1 MTDAAPKMNPSPMRV
16 LICEDEP
23 LARETLRD
31 FIGLRPELQL
41 VGEAG
46 DGRQALQ
53 MANALA
59 PELVFM
65 DIQMPDMTGLDVVRR
80 LQHRPAI
87 VFTTAY
93 DQHAVTAFELNA
105 ADYLLKPFSQDR
117 FDQSV
122 NRVLA
127 VAALQAPDEHDGLA
141 AALAAP
147 GAALPLERILV
158 RDRGRIFPL
167 TVAEIEYL
175 KSDSKYTL
183 LAARG
188 QHYFVRVPL
197 NDMAPRLNPER
208 FLRVHRNAIV
218 NLDFVE
224 SMKPDE
230 QSQLEIHMR
239 DGTRLL
245 ANREA
250 SRLLRDRAL

>member
-1 MTDAAPKMNPSPMRV
+1 MKTTV
-16 LICEDEP
+16 LVCEDEP

-31 FIGLRPELQL
+31 FIAAHPQLQL

-53 MANALA
+53 MADALA
-59 PELVFM
+59 PALVFM
-65 DIQMPDMTGLDVVRR
+65 DIQMPEMNGLDVVRQ
-80 LQHRPAI
+80 LQVQPAI

-105 ADYLLKPFSQDR
+105 VDYLLKPFSQQR

-122 NRVLA
+122 ARVLA
-127 VAALQAPDEHDGLA
+127 EGAAPREQALAALQSPAVAE
-141 AALAAP
+141 
-147 GAALPLERILV
+147 PLQRILV

-167 TVAEIEYL
+167 AVAEIEYL

-183 LAARG
+183 VAARG
-188 QHYFVRVPL
+188 QHYFVRVAL
-197 NDMAPRLNPER
+197 QDLEPRLNPER

-230 QSQLEIHMR
+230 QSQLDIHMR
-239 DGTRLL
+239 DGTQLL

-250 SRLLRDRAL
+250 SKRLRDSAL

>member
-1 MTDAAPKMNPSPMRV
+1 MKKTV

-23 LARETLRD
+23 LARDTLRD
-31 FIGLRPELQL
+31 FIAERPELLL

-46 DGRQALQ
+46 NGRQALQ
-53 MANALA
+53 MIRALA
-59 PELVFM
+59 PDLVFM
-65 DIQMPDMTGLDVVRR
+65 DIQMPELTGLEVVRQ
-80 LQHRPAI
+80 LQVLPAI

-105 ADYLLKPFSQDR
+105 VDYLLKPFSQER
-117 FDQSV
+117 FDRSV
-122 NRVLA
+122 QRVLEEDA
-127 VAALQAPDEHDGLA
+127 APREATEAALTQRA
-141 AALAAP
+141 AAAP
-147 GAALPLERILV
+147 GAADAMTRVLV

-167 TVAEIEYL
+167 AVAEIEYL

-188 QHYFVRVPL
+188 QNFFVRVPL
-197 NDMAPRLNPER
+197 HEMEPRLNPER

-218 NLDFVE
+218 NLDFVD

-230 QSQLEIHMR
+230 QSQLEILMR

-250 SRLLRDRAL
+250 SKRLRDMSI